1 MNTSWKTGWREAYL
15 GPCQTFMIELAT
27 KIVNGF
33 YPLTLYVLWSKGLTI
48 FAKSFIIDVWLILNI
63 LEIYEKWSLNFYI
76 KKSSNIWSFLVM
88 NFCQQ
93 GIISDI
99 YENVLNKLKCVGK
112 VTAIYFQN
120 FYSFLETFMKI
131 KSFQKLF
138 GSFYKN

>member
-1 MNTSWKTGWREAYL
+1 
-15 GPCQTFMIELAT
+15 
-27 KIVNGF
+27 
-33 YPLTLYVLWSKGLTI
+33 
-48 FAKSFIIDVWLILNI
+48 
-63 LEIYEKWSLNFYI
+63 
-76 KKSSNIWSFLVM
+76 M

-112 VTAIYFQN
+112 VTAIYFQI